1 MSWWQLVIYAVA
13 SLGMSIFS
21 GIAGGG
27 GGFIMT
33 PLAIFLGLSPAQ
45 AVASGKF
52 NGLATTVGSL
62 GGLKASGKVN
72 KRRIAAIMVL
82 ALIVGLAVPYVIKS
96 LNGKLY
102 QIVLGLLI
110 LAMIPVLIYK
120 KVGHTTRT
128 PTDFQRG
135 LGGLFLT
142 ASLFL
147 QGAFSGGLGSLV
159 NVVLMGFLGQSA
171 NEAHIT
177 KRWSQLVLNTTIIL
191 GVLGS
196 GLIVWPVAA
205 TGIAMN
211 VIGGYIGGRI
221 ATHKGDK
228 FAMDMLLILMG
239 ISGVF
244 LIATAL

>member
-1 MSWWQLVIYAVA
+1 MSWWQLVLYGAA

-62 GGLKASGKVN
+62 SSLRARGSVN
-72 KRRIAAIMVL
+72 KWRVAAIMAL
-82 ALIVGLAVPYVIKS
+82 ALVVGLLVPFVIKS
-96 LNGKLY
+96 LNGKAY
-102 QIVLGLLI
+102 QIILGLLI
-110 LAMIPVLIYK
+110 LGMIPVLIRK
-120 KVGHTTRT
+120 KVGHTTHT
-128 PTDFQRG
+128 PNNLQEG
-135 LGGLFLT
+135 LGGIFLT

-196 GLIVWPVAA
+196 HLIVWPVAA
-205 TGIAMN
+205 AGITMN
-211 VIGGYIGGRI
+211 LIGGYIGGHI
-221 ATHKGDK
+221 ATRKGDK
-228 FAMDMLLILMG
+228 FAMDMLLTLMG

-244 LIATAL
+244 LVATAL